1 MTKGND
7 MDVTKEELAEI
18 KKLKNDI
25 GTLVNGQNGAFLMC
39 ALTSVIGDAG
49 AQWSGEQ
56 SKRSFI
62 ADTVE
67 AISQWYDYYL
77 KEYEKGGQ
85 DE

>member
-25 GTLVNGQNGAFLMC
+25 GAMVNGKNGSFLMC

-49 AQWSGEQ
+49 AQWSSDQ
-56 SKRSFI
+56 TKQSFI

-77 KEYEKGGQ
+77 EEYKKGGYY
-85 DE
+85 E